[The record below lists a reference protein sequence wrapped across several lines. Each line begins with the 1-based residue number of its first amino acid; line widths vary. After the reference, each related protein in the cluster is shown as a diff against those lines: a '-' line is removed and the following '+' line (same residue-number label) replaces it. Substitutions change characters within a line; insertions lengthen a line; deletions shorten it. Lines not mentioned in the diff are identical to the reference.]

1 MSGSNAL
8 LFSAGKRGVSMNTF
22 KRLTAAVVACAA
34 VLGGGYVAI
43 ATTVPSDPGPST
55 AGSPPSND
63 SASSTP
69 SAPSS
74 TAANPCQDVLAQP
87 PSDGPPVDT
96 EAQAPGGAILTADYG
111 FENSLVSSVGGAPDL
126 AEAGDV
132 ATGYADDM
140 VLGQTRPV
148 LTFSGFTGL
157 SLRPASEVIDS
168 GEYTIELL
176 FRFDH
181 IGGWR
186 KIIDFNEGT
195 EDCGL
200 YFLDGHLNFFPVALA
215 VGSPIETD
223 SYVHVVLTRDR
234 SGTLAGYVNG
244 ARQFT
249 LDDRELAVVDA
260 NDTLLFFHDDALS
273 NEEYSSGAVAGLRL
287 YDGPLSADEV
297 IARTAELSIR
307 SSPPAEHF
315 CPFFDG
321 GTCLN
326 AIDAG
331 TYTTST
337 FQPSTTYTVP
347 GGWVNREDRP
357 GNVLL
362 HLDGDERY
370 VGIYRDA
377 TAPLECEETPAP
389 DVGTSVDAWSDWLTS
404 HPGLVTTEPQSV
416 NVGGL
421 DGVYID
427 IGLDPQWTTTCPFS
441 EGQPVVPFIIGGSTS
456 FVHHFILPGFEERLY
471 LLDYNG
477 GNIAIEI
484 GPEGASLPD
493 YLELV
498 EPIIDSIEFG
508 EAESSTA
515 ASGVRASLMGQIVF
529 DRLQGSFGYESPS
542 VGTFTM
548 DLSGSS
554 EQELDIDVPMGEGIA
569 PTWSPDGNSLLVV
582 SGLRPAI
589 TDADGSNLS
598 VVEPDELSTGWL
610 GCMAWSPDGSSLV
623 CTFDDDAH
631 PETEGIYTVGV
642 DGGNLTRVT
651 SSPNPSIQGSIS
663 GCGGNDFGADY
674 SPDGSRIAF
683 LRAECGPG
691 EDPSGGQQATLCVV
705 NADGTGLEEIVGDH
719 LPNSHGFSRVRWSP
733 DGTRILFGSEGGK
746 LYLVNPD
753 GTDLTEI
760 ELDLGTGN
768 VFAYT
773 PDWSPDGSFIVF
785 SLASG
790 GTTDL
795 YVARPDGTDVTP
807 ITDAPDAEVWASWTE
822 SD

>member
-1 MSGSNAL
+1 
-8 LFSAGKRGVSMNTF
+8 MNTS

-34 VLGGGYVAI
+34 ALAGGYI
-43 ATTVPSDPGPST
+43 ATATTDPSDPGQST
-55 AGSPPSND
+55 AGSSPSTD
-63 SASSTP
+63 SASSAP
-69 SAPSS
+69 SAASS

-87 PSDGPPVDT
+87 PSAGPPVD
-96 EAQAPGGAILTADYG
+96 AQAPAPGGATLTADYG
-111 FENSLVSSVGGAPDL
+111 FENSLASSVGGAPDL

-132 ATGYADDM
+132 ATGYADDT
-140 VLGQTRPV
+140 VLGQARPV

-157 SLRPASEVIDS
+157 SLSPSSEVIEG

-181 IGGWR
+181 IGGFR
-186 KIIDFNEGT
+186 KIIDFNQGT

-200 YFLDGHLNFFPVALA
+200 YFLDGRLDFFPVALA
-215 VGSPIETD
+215 VGSPVEPD
-223 SYVHVVLTRDR
+223 SYVHVVLTRNG
-234 SGTLAGYVNG
+234 SGTLTGYVNG
-244 ARQFT
+244 ARQFS
-249 LDDRELAVVDA
+249 LHDRELGLVDA
-260 NDTLLFFHDDALS
+260 NDTLLFFRDDPLS
-273 NEEYSSGAVAGLRL
+273 NEEYSSGAVAGIRL

-297 IARTAELSIR
+297 AGLAAELSIV
-307 SSPPAEHF
+307 SPPPTENF
-315 CPFFDG
+315 CPFVDG

-331 TYTTST
+331 TYTTAL
-337 FQPSTTYTVP
+337 FEPSITYTVP
-347 GGWVNREDRP
+347 DGWVNREDLP
-357 GNVLL
+357 GNFLL

-377 TAPLECEETPAP
+377 TAPLDCEETPDP
-389 DVGTSVDAWSDWLTS
+389 DVGTSVEAWSDWLTS
-404 HPGLVTTEPQSV
+404 HPGLVTTEPQPV

-427 IGLDPQWTTTCPFS
+427 IGLDPEWTATCPFS
-441 EGQPVVPFIIGGSTS
+441 QGEPVVPFIFGGGPS
-456 FVHHFILPGFEERLY
+456 FLHHVILPGFEERLY
-471 LLDYNG
+471 LLNHNG
-477 GNIAIEI
+477 GNIAIEV
-484 GPEGASLPD
+484 GPEGGSLPD

-508 EAESSTA
+508 DGGLSTA
-515 ASGVRASLMGQIVF
+515 ASDVPPGVTGRIVF
-529 DRLQGSFGYESPS
+529 DRLQGVFGYESPS

-554 EQELDIDVPMGEGIA
+554 EQELDIDVPMGEGIS
-569 PTWSPDGNSLLVV
+569 PTWSPDGNSLLVG

-598 VVEPDELSTGWL
+598 FIEPDELSSGYL
-610 GCMAWSPDGSSLV
+610 RCIAWSPDGSSLV

-631 PETEGIYTVGV
+631 PDTEGIYTVGV
-642 DGGNLTRVT
+642 DGSNLTRVT
-651 SSPNPSIQGSIS
+651 SSPNPSVQGSIS
-663 GCGGNDFGADY
+663 GCGGNDIGADY

-691 EDPSGGQQATLCVV
+691 EDPSGGQQATLYVV
-705 NADGTGLEEIVGDH
+705 NSDGTGLEEIVGDR
-719 LPNSHGFSRVRWSP
+719 LPNSHDFSRVRWSP
-733 DGTRILFGSEGGK
+733 DGTRILFGSERGK
-746 LYLVNPD
+746 LYLVDPD

-773 PDWSPDGSFIVF
+773 PAWSPDGSFIVF
-785 SLASG
+785 SLFSS

-795 YVARPDGTDVTP
+795 YVARPDGTDVTR
-807 ITDAPDAEVWASWTE
+807 ITDAPDAEVWASWTD
-822 SD
+822 SH